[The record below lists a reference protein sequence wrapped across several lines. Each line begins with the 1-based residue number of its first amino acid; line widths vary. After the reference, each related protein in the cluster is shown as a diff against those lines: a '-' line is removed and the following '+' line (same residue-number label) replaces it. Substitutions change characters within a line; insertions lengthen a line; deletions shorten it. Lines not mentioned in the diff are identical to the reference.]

1 MSVAEI
7 LREYGFVPS
16 IPTQLQQAGTPG
28 SLMDQHVPGIPPVPT
43 SKTDA
48 GSQSHAEHPLHRQVM
63 RFRKGNDAW
72 ATALGAPG
80 MTAAALVADILERWP
95 GAEVEGSWLI
105 PCSSA

>member
-28 SLMDQHVPGIPPVPT
+28 SLADQHVPGVPQVPT
-43 SKTDA
+43 GETNA
-48 GSQSHAEHPLHRQVM
+48 ALPPLAVQPLRREVM
-63 RFRKGNDAW
+63 RFRKGSDDW

-80 MTAAALVADILERWP
+80 MTAATLVADIQERWP
-95 GAEVEGSWLI
+95 GAEVQGS
-105 PCSSA
+105 